1 MKVIIVCSGNSGSIS
16 SFVKEQTESLEKYYN
31 VRFHFFLIRGKGI
44 YGYLK
49 NIYGL
54 RKLIKQINPD
64 VIHAHYGLSGIL
76 ANLQRKVPVIT
87 TFHGSDINDKSIR
100 KFSRLA
106 AILSNHIIL
115 VSPAF
120 IGKLKIKRNFS
131 VIPCGIDLNNFYPI
145 SKSEARQ
152 KLNLGINSKIIL
164 FAGASENKVKNFI
177 LAERAINLLDFKVQ
191 LIELKNFTREE
202 VNLMLNGCDVA
213 LLTSFS
219 EGSPQFIKEAMA
231 CNCPIVA
238 TEVGDIKLIF
248 GNSDGCYLTQFDEV
262 EIAGKI
268 RMAFEFGN
276 IKEKT
281 RGRERIIE
289 LGLDSETI
297 AGRILKVYNKVL
309 KIEN

>member
-16 SFVKEQTESLEKYYN
+16 PFVKEQTESLEKYYN

-49 NIYGL
+49 NISGL
-54 RKLIKQINPD
+54 RKLVKQINPD
-64 VIHAHYGLSGIL
+64 IIHAHYGLSGII

-87 TFHGSDINDKSIR
+87 TFHGSDINDKSI
-100 KFSRLA
+100 KKYSKLA
-106 AILSNHIIL
+106 SVLTNHIIL
-115 VSPAF
+115 VSPTF
-120 IGKLKIKRNFS
+120 IKKLKTKKNLS

-145 SKSEARQ
+145 SKNEARQ
-152 KLNLGINSKIIL
+152 KLNLDLNSKIIL

-177 LAERAINLLDFKVQ
+177 LAERAINLLNFKVQ
-191 LIELKNFTREE
+191 LIELKSYTRKE
-202 VNLMLNGCDVA
+202 VNLMLNGSDVA

-231 CNCPIVA
+231 CNCPVVA
-238 TEVGDIKLIF
+238 TEVGDIKWVF
-248 GNSDGCYLTQFDEV
+248 GNTDGCYLSSFDEIELAEKV
-262 EIAGKI
+262 K
-268 RMAFEFGN
+268 MAIEFARTKGRTN
-276 IKEKT
+276 
-281 RGRERIIE
+281 GREQIIK

-297 AGRILKVYNKVL
+297 ARKIIDVYNKVL